1 MLKKLLVIVVF
12 CFFVSGCDMFM
23 PQKVEKKTYEELPII
38 KGVLLAQ
45 VNDWAIGTQDFRDQ
59 LDALKTLYP
68 EADVTD
74 PEIQKR
80 ILQELVNFEILAQEA
95 ELRGLDK
102 EKDVQDAVKNFK
114 RTFLAQKILENIAK
128 ETIVTD
134 VEIRNFYDSNKL
146 SLREPEERKIREIVV
161 LTESEAKNILIRLIQ
176 GESFSR
182 LALDYSIADSKNKG
196 GDLGYLAVN
205 PEEKFQ
211 KFWEEAFTK
220 EKGGVSNYFR
230 SPDGKYYII
239 KVEDIRGG
247 EVKPLSEVREN
258 IEEHLRRIKI
268 ERKKEDVIFNA
279 KQKFKVIV
287 NENLLD

>member
-1 MLKKLLVIVVF
+1 
-12 CFFVSGCDMFM
+12 M

-80 ILQELVNFEILAQEA
+80 ILQEMVNFEILAQEA

-247 EVKPLSEVREN
+247 EVKPLNEVREN